1 LAYGIGV
8 QGPSK
13 LVKKTKTPPFSE
25 SLPGEPLTQIK
36 IFFNRTKKTCCIRK
50 GFKQLS
56 SYSGWRVITKKAHAN
71 LLVRAVFK
79 GLAKLNLPVVQIFF
93 DISKEVGM
101 FLREALMN

>member
-1 LAYGIGV
+1 MGLASRAR
-8 QGPSK
+8 QSWSKKQQHPHFPNPSQANPSPK
-13 LVKKTKTPPFSE
+13 SKF
-25 SLPGEPLTQIK
+25 
-36 IFFNRTKKTCCIRK
+36 FFNRTKKTCCIRK